1 MLEKQCTLVCGLITF
16 QPQIMLHI
24 EYVSEKTLRARI
36 SETNGSSLT
45 APYVVIYAKNQ
56 QSILASV

>member
-1 MLEKQCTLVCGLITF
+1 MLEKRYTLVCSLVIF
-16 QPQIMLHI
+16 QTQIMVHM
-24 EYVSEKTLRARI
+24 EYVSGKTLRAHI

-56 QSILASV
+56 QST